1 MEINKKEE
9 WQRQRKYQRE
19 SEIDRS
25 RDKKRKKNVYIYKE
39 KKIRTTYLFT
49 NHQDIFPN
57 FTSKNESE
65 Y

>member
-25 RDKKRKKNVYIYKE
+25 RDKKRKKMYTYIKR
-39 KKIRTTYLFT
+39 KNLFT

-57 FTSKNESE
+57 FTSKNKSE